1 MFFSP
6 DLNGGRQADYSND
19 RNPDFGFDEDS
30 VLSKSWLVFGGEN
43 CHLFN
48 GRVLGLPGSVQS
60 HLIQKSMCDERKVF

>member
-19 RNPDFGFDEDS
+19 RNPEFGFDEDS

-43 CHLFN
+43 YHFLMVESLDFQ
-48 GRVLGLPGSVQS
+48 GQS
-60 HLIQKSMCDERKVF
+60 NLI